1 MERTRKN
8 PIQIYRY
15 IQMFSKNSHGYRAHA
30 HTVRVKDLLFHL
42 YHLYLYVFGQWTV
55 MDSSFLKSLTGTAR
69 TCGTRDKFPDFTVH
83 YCPLSRYNQIS
94 VTPVTPVT
102 PDFLKVSRVLR
113 TRIMRPCVSRTHLH
127 GTREKFTHYSV
138 TGVTVHLYGWGWV
151 EDVSQ
156 IIHAYRVRA
165 VRIIVFNFILHPPP
179 PMCRTEV
186 LHNDVRNWCVQII
199 TDKLQIIYHK
209 QQIIS
214 RNYG

>member
-1 MERTRKN
+1 MLYFVSLSPNNIRYGKN
-8 PIQIYRY
+8 KDHQ
-15 IQMFSKNSHGYRAHA
+15 
-30 HTVRVKDLLFHL
+30 TV
-42 YHLYLYVFGQWTV
+42 
-55 MDSSFLKSLTGTAR
+55 S
-69 TCGTRDKFPDFTVH
+69 
-83 YCPLSRYNQIS
+83 YCPLSRYKQIS
-94 VTPVTPVT
+94 VTPVT
-102 PDFLKVSRVLR
+102 PDFLKVSRVLGA
-113 TRIMRPCVSRTHLH
+113 RIMRMGVTRTHLH

-138 TGVTVHLYGWGWV
+138 TCVTVHLYGWGWV

-156 IIHAYRVRA
+156 NIHAYCVRA